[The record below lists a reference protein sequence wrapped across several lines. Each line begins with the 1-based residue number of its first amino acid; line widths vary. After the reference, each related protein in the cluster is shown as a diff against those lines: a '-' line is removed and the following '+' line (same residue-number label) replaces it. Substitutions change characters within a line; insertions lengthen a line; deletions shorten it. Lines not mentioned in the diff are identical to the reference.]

1 MPTRFSRHDRLWIGG
16 TAYMPVDHD
25 DTMLQLMRLDGSG
38 AVEHFSY
45 EQLDEIR
52 MSGAWRYERGYF
64 ALGETK
70 PLARPD
76 GTRLAA
82 LRPRQRNRALFMHNV
97 CTVVD
102 EMRAAGELALT
113 YGSIDRHREAIR
125 RRVAEREIGRNTA
138 GQTPRGGDPLPMRQ
152 LPCPKTLLKHLR
164 HFRLAGHNPD
174 ALVPRYDAACRPA
187 VVPDLEA
194 ETLLREC
201 VWGYATPEKPS
212 KAEVARQTATRFR
225 KENRRR
231 EAAGLRRLHTVSRR
245 TIERRINRLDPFTV
259 ACHRDGPDRA
269 RRAFASYGGGLPRL
283 FPMERIEID
292 EWQVDLITLFVLLG
306 ISERIPPEV
315 RDRLPK
321 GRRWICVAIDC
332 ATRCIVG
339 LRLAERPSSAEAI
352 SLLRM
357 IVSDKSEI
365 AREIGTKS
373 DWPFHGGLGVIATDA
388 GSAFQSDEFQ
398 TAVAS
403 LHGRLEFPPVK
414 VPELRGTVERF
425 FGTVAGE
432 LMPLLSGRTFSDPR
446 ERGDYDSEARA
457 VLDDED
463 LLRILLMWVV
473 DVYHHSPHGGLRG
486 QTPADR
492 WRELA
497 RERFVVEPP
506 DRHERR
512 TALGVP
518 QHRNLSNRGVLFLVN
533 HYDCPELREHYR
545 RSRDRRIH
553 IRVDPGDIGAISVR
567 IEQQWH
573 PAPAV
578 GGGLDGVPIAAW
590 REELTRIVQRNRDRA
605 ELSRQVRDDAIAAI
619 RVRVD
624 LRISQLLPQSLQ
636 VSPAQ
641 IEQLDR
647 THFHG
652 RSFAPEPDGSE
663 VVGAPSPF
671 GTVIAPSAPPAAA
684 RTPKAEP
691 RPDEP
696 APPPAAPR
704 WRLEDD

>member
-38 AVEHFSY
+38 AVERFTH
-45 EQLDEIR
+45 EQLDEYR
-52 MSGAWRYERGYF
+52 TSGDWRYERGYF
-64 ALGETK
+64 ALGEAK
-70 PLARPD
+70 PMARPD

-82 LRPRQRNRALFMHNV
+82 LPPGRRNRVLFLHNA
-97 CTVVD
+97 CVVIHEMNLAD
-102 EMRAAGELALT
+102 ELVLT
-113 YGSIDRHREAIR
+113 EASLDHHHDLIVQ
-125 RRVAEREIGRNTA
+125 RVAEREIGRNLA

-164 HFRLAGHNPD
+164 RFRLAGHNPD

-194 ETLLREC
+194 ETLLRQC
-201 VWGYATPEKPS
+201 VWGYATPQKPS
-212 KAEVARQTATRFR
+212 KAGVVQQTEDRFR
-225 KENRRR
+225 EENARR
-231 EAAGLRRLHTVSRR
+231 ESAGLRPLHTVSRR

-269 RRAFASYGGGLPRL
+269 RRAFASYGAGSPRL
-283 FPMERIEID
+283 FPMERVEID
-292 EWQVDLITLFVLLG
+292 EWQVDLITLFMLLG
-306 ISERIPPEV
+306 IVERIPPEV

-339 LRLAERPSSAEAI
+339 LRLAEKPAAQEAVA
-352 SLLRM
+352 LLRM
-357 IVSDKSEI
+357 VVSDKSDI
-365 AREIGTKS
+365 AREIGART

-388 GSAFQSDEFQ
+388 GSAFQSDGFQ

-403 LHGRLEFPPVK
+403 LHGRLEFPPVR

-425 FGTVAGE
+425 FGTVATNV
-432 LMPLLSGRTFSDPR
+432 MPLLSGRTFSNPQ

-506 DRHERR
+506 DAHERR
-512 TALGVP
+512 TALGIP
-518 QHRNLSNRGVLFLVN
+518 QQRTLSNRGVLFLAN

-545 RSRDRRIH
+545 RSRDRRVD
-553 IRVDPGDIGAISVR
+553 IRVDPDDLGAVSVR
-567 IEQQWH
+567 IGQRWH

-578 GGGLDGVPIAAW
+578 GGGLDGVPIVAW
-590 REELTRIVQRNRDRA
+590 REGLTRVLQRK
-605 ELSRQVRDDAIAAI
+605 
-619 RVRVD
+619 
-624 LRISQLLPQSLQ
+624 P
-636 VSPAQ
+636 
-641 IEQLDR
+641 
-647 THFHG
+647 
-652 RSFAPEPDGSE
+652 
-663 VVGAPSPF
+663 
-671 GTVIAPSAPPAAA
+671 
-684 RTPKAEP
+684 
-691 RPDEP
+691 
-696 APPPAAPR
+696 
-704 WRLEDD
+704 